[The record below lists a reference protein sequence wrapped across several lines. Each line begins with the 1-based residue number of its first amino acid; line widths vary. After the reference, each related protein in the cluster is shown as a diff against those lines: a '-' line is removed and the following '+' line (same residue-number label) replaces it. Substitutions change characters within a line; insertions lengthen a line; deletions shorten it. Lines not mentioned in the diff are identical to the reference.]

1 MRPLFLTPLA
11 ALLLASPAAAQ
22 IPVTTASGVGSF
34 GGGFRPGT
42 PALMAPV
49 PLRGSFFPG
58 NQFFPGRRFIGG
70 GFAPVYPFAPYTS
83 FYGGGFLSGGYYYPY
98 YQLPPTPIF
107 DEPPPPPPAP
117 PSRIVE
123 LSGESK
129 GSVTLQLPHAAKV
142 WLDGRELEGGPAREW
157 VLSSPVLRPDEQYTL
172 NVVARWEA
180 DGKTYESTNK
190 VTVGPGDRS
199 RLAVISGT
207 AVK

>member
-1 MRPLFLTPLA
+1 MLPR
-11 ALLLASPAAAQ
+11 
-22 IPVTTASGVGSF
+22 TT
-34 GGGFRPGT
+34 
-42 PALMAPV
+42 
-49 PLRGSFFPG
+49 
-58 NQFFPGRRFIGG
+58 
-70 GFAPVYPFAPYTS
+70 
-83 FYGGGFLSGGYYYPY
+83 
-98 YQLPPTPIF
+98 IF
-107 DEPPPPPPAP
+107 DEPPPSPPPAA

-129 GSVTLQLPHAAKV
+129 GSVTLQLPHAANV

-157 VLSSPVLRPDEQYTL
+157 VLSSPVLRPGEQYTL
-172 NVVARWEA
+172 NVVARWEV